1 MTEKTKK
8 IETKVKVPIITQIQ
22 NELKAPK
29 NQWNNFGKYN
39 YRNAEDIESALK
51 PLLAKYGAQLTF
63 DEQYRQLG
71 NRIYAVEI
79 ANYKDSEQEIS
90 VQGWA
95 REPEHKKGMDESQI
109 SGSTS
114 SYAIKNV
121 LGKLFLIDDTKDA
134 DSQKPQEKQKAMT
147 KPVQQHKFTED
158 EITNF
163 SVDYKPTMWSNPR
176 KMIIAALYLKA
187 EQGDKLAANW
197 WKENRKN
204 NTLVGQALRA
214 YEELVPT
221 LKKRSSAK
229 QKELQ
234 ESMNKIKE
242 QSNRNQAANMGVA
255 NNA

>member
-63 DEQYRQLG
+63 DEEYRQLG
-71 NRIYAVEI
+71 ERIYAVEI

-95 REPEHKKGMDESQI
+95 REAEHKKGMDESQI

-134 DSQKPQEKQKAMT
+134 DSQKPQKDSSY
-147 KPVQQHKFTED
+147 QQQNQSSKK
-158 EITNF
+158 
-163 SVDYKPTMWSNPR
+163 KPTKKDLENYPITYKGVKTTMG
-176 KMIIAALYLKA
+176 ILYQHYQAGEKDAVDFANSLNSSDKFVFENLKQM
-187 EQGDKLAANW
+187 E
-197 WKENRKN
+197 
-204 NTLVGQALRA
+204 
-214 YEELVPT
+214 
-221 LKKRSSAK
+221 
-229 QKELQ
+229 
-234 ESMNKIKE
+234 
-242 QSNRNQAANMGVA
+242 
-255 NNA
+255 